1 MTDKL
6 EAQIA
11 LDVEHVFKYDANKF
25 GNPDD
30 INYKLLAECVLD
42 RGNVQA
48 SEKVVENILRA
59 NEMFV
64 EQLMATEFDYE
75 QNKHEQLEDKY
86 LNYKEYLEREI

>member
-1 MTDKL
+1 MIISEL
-6 EAQIA
+6 ESQIA

-30 INYKLLAECVLD
+30 INYKLLAECVLE
-42 RGNVQA
+42 RGNVNA
-48 SEKVVENILRA
+48 SEKAVRVILR
-59 NEMFV
+59 EHSMYV

-86 LNYKEYLEREI
+86 LTKKQFGEI

>member
-1 MTDKL
+1 MIIS
-6 EAQIA
+6 EIESQIA

-25 GNPDD
+25 GNPDKID
-30 INYKLLAECVLD
+30 YELLAECVVE

-64 EQLMATEFDYE
+64 EQLMRIEFDYD
-75 QNKHEQLEDKY
+75 QNKQEQLEDQY
-86 LNYKEYLEREI
+86 LTKKQFGEI

>member
-25 GNPDD
+25 GNPDKID
-30 INYKLLAECVLD
+30 YELLAECVVE

-64 EQLMATEFDYE
+64 EQLMRIEFDYD
-75 QNKHEQLEDKY
+75 QNKQEQLEDKAI
-86 LNYKEYLEREI
+86 LNKIFGEIK